1 MPAVADY
8 IVSRL
13 RDAGVRMLFGVPGGG
28 GNLDLI
34 EAAGRG
40 GLPFVLTTTETGGAI
55 AAIAQ
60 SEVTGRPGACL
71 TTLGPGAASVVN
83 GVACAYLERAP
94 IFVFTDNYASSDIGT
109 FEHQALNHKALFEG
123 ITKRSLSLAPREA
136 HRSLDE
142 AFRCIAELPLGP
154 VHIDCPADFES
165 GGVPA
170 SAPGAPDAPGAPN
183 SPVAPTMRAEPI
195 ALDPAERAKMEDLLR
210 RARKPLVIV
219 GLGARRS
226 EDAAAIRSFCERRRV
241 PAMVTYKAK
250 GVVPDDHPWWAGVFT
265 NAAIERAIVNE
276 SDLIVGVGLDPVELL
291 PRRWTHPQPVIYCG
305 PRGIYKGTSDAPGL
319 ALPFAAGVETGVVA
333 GLQAIEA
340 LLPESAWEA
349 GHVRERAEEQR
360 RAVRI
365 PASGLTAQRVI
376 EIAAARLARACRV
389 TVDAGAHMFPATLLW
404 PVFEPNQ
411 MLISNGLSTMGF
423 ALPAAIGAALADRER
438 PVVALTG
445 DGGLLMCVGEL
456 LTAVRERLRIIVIV
470 FSDASLS
477 LIEIK
482 QQARKLAS
490 AGVALE
496 GMDWSSL
503 ARGFGV
509 TGFVADDEAGLERA
523 IDSARS
529 CAGPSLVE
537 ARIDRSNYG
546 ATLRAV
552 RG

>member
-94 IFVFTDNYASSDIGT
+94 IFVFTDNHASSDIGT

-142 AFRCIAELPLGP
+142 AFRCIAELPGGP

-165 GGVPA
+165 AGVPA
-170 SAPGAPDAPGAPN
+170 SSPTAGAAGA
-183 SPVAPTMRAEPI
+183 ARAGETAQAEPG
-195 ALDPAERAKMEDLLR
+195 LVDPAERAKMEDLLR

-226 EDAAAIRSFCERRRV
+226 EEAAAIRSFCERRRV

-250 GVVPDDHPWWAGVFT
+250 GVVPDDHPWWAGVFS
-265 NAAIERAIVNE
+265 NAAIERRLVDE
-276 SDLIVGVGLDPVELL
+276 SDLIIGVGLDPVELL
-291 PRRWTHPQPVIYCG
+291 PRRWTHAQPVIYCG
-305 PRGIYKGTSDAPGL
+305 PRGGYKAPGDARDV
-319 ALPFAAGVETGVVA
+319 ALPFTAGVVTGVVA

-340 LLPESAWEA
+340 LLPESAWDA

-365 PASGLTAQRVI
+365 PASGLTAQRVV

-389 TVDAGAHMFPATLLW
+389 TVDAGAHMFPVTMLW
-404 PVFEPNQ
+404 PVYEPNQ

-509 TGFVADDEAGLERA
+509 TGFVADDEAALERA